1 MRYLYSFL
9 LSPLLFLATFATAQA
24 ASFDIVSSASLTS
37 TVYHML
43 HHEISGTDY
52 LIVAAGEDGVLIY
65 KVTDSGIAATPT
77 ATISTNG
84 TAQDV
89 AVSGNTLYIAD
100 GSSGSGLNTKG
111 HVLFYNIASPAS
123 PQLLYDYSL
132 TFGAFQTVE
141 VSDSGTILFAGD
153 KLTGVYVIDVS
164 NTTAPTVLSTYGDG
178 LAAVDLDA
186 TGTKLY
192 IAQSIAEGEIGY
204 LYVVDF
210 TTPSAPASLGGGSI
224 SYNTNELTVDGNFVY
239 LASGAEGLQI
249 YDYSSP
255 TNPSLL
261 GTYDSDGSLNGFT
274 AITGTTLAAVA
285 DGSGG
290 VDMISLESSSAP
302 TLVAES
308 SSDQTQLNTAVD
320 AVIIDQRLFVLSAG
334 IYELELQYD
343 FTVTG
348 SDSGEKQVIAVI
360 EGGDIWCRIAVADGT
375 LGAQAFLAD
384 VNGDGNALDI
394 VTAPVDK
401 TKKPRLRIFD
411 ALSCSLQSEKKLS
424 DSDQKQQ
431 FVLGVGNYYSD
442 TKTSEIIAARPFEK
456 DGANQLALFAYFVK
470 ADNSISKK
478 ANVTENPTS
487 NEFIQENIK
496 VKFKTDKSY
505 PIIIQAK
512 TTTDVKVKYQ
522 LKKKSDGSFILKK
535 KEA

>member
-24 ASFDIVSSASLTS
+24 ASFDIVSSVSLTS

-65 KVTDSGIAATPT
+65 EVTDSGIAATPT
-77 ATISTNG
+77 VTISTNG

-89 AVSGNTLYIAD
+89 AVSGTMLYIAD
-100 GSSGSGLNTKG
+100 GTSGAGLNTKG
-111 HVLFYNIASPAS
+111 HVLFYNIASPVS
-123 PQLLYDYSL
+123 PQLMYDYTLS
-132 TFGAFQTVE
+132 FGNFQSVE

-153 KLTGVYVIDVS
+153 RLTGVYVIDVS
-164 NTTAPTVLSTYGDG
+164 NAAAPTVLSTYEDG
-178 LAAVDLDA
+178 LAAVDLEA

-192 IAQSIAEGEIGY
+192 IAQSVPEGEVGY

-224 SYNTNELTVDGNFVY
+224 SYNTNEVTVDGNFVY
-239 LASGAEGLQI
+239 VASGAEGLQI

-261 GTYDSDGSLNGFT
+261 GTYDSVGSLNGFA
-274 AITGTTLAAVA
+274 AIAGTTLAAVA

-290 VDMISLESSSAP
+290 VDMISLESPSTP
-302 TLVAES
+302 TIVAES
-308 SSDQTQLNTAVD
+308 SSDQAQLNSAVD

-334 IYELELQYD
+334 MYELELQYD

-348 SDSGEKQVIAVI
+348 SASGEDQIITVL
-360 EGGDIWCRIAVADGT
+360 EGGETWCTITVADGA

-384 VNGDGNALDI
+384 VNGDGTALDI
-394 VTAPVDK
+394 VTAPVNK
-401 TKKPRLRIFD
+401 TKKPRLRIYD
-411 ALSCSLQSEKKLS
+411 AFGCNLHSEKKLS

-442 TKTSEIIAARPFEK
+442 TKASEIIAARPFEK
-456 DGANQLALFAYFVK
+456 NDANQLALFAYFVK

-478 ANVTENPTS
+478 ANVTENPTA
-487 NEFIQENIK
+487 NQFVKEGIK

-522 LKKKSDGSFILKK
+522 LKKKSDGSFVLKK
-535 KEA
+535 KAE